1 MQPRQVYPPRKLCA
15 ILIGIFVFNFSFS
28 QAQINLGSLSKNGN
42 PVKYIAVGS
51 SLTAGVRDGG
61 VYADAQRTCFPSLLA
76 QQMNI
81 TGFKQPLLEG
91 SGTGKRF
98 ISTNG
103 DLAVGVIKEVGLYN
117 ESNESIQLPKVSNKV
132 ENMAVPFQKM
142 TYVTTK
148 EREPGV
154 FTEGIEKR
162 SYNHSNRFLSNENE
176 GLSYLEVLNKEV
188 DQIDF
193 FTHELGIDDF
203 TSYYNSGGYRQDI
216 SALTNTR
223 ESFYPEERIMSFL
236 KSKNAKGVIINIPEI
251 LSLPYYNYISYEE
264 IVNNLKQA
272 PFIERFG
279 KNHVRQAIKGDYFL
293 PTEQLLQTLSGNS
306 GIGLSADNPFLDE
319 EIIGVEEVVSQKLYN
334 SYLESLAS
342 RYQLP
347 LFDLNQLYSRIIS
360 NKYETKNGVKI
371 TSKTFFSADGLNPS
385 ALGHLIIT
393 NELILTINKFYGSQ
407 IPPIQ
412 INK

>member
-1 MQPRQVYPPRKLCA
+1 MAFGAGLFLSTSA
-15 ILIGIFVFNFSFS
+15 I
-28 QAQINLGSLSKNGN
+28 AQMPNLGKLTSDGKQIRY
-42 PVKYIAVGS
+42 VAVGS

-61 VYADAQRTCFPSLLA
+61 VYADAQRNSFPALLA
-76 QQMNI
+76 QQMGIVN
-81 TGFKQPLLEG
+81 FKQPLLEG
-91 SGTGKRF
+91 IGTGKRF
-98 ISTNG
+98 ISTKG
-103 DLAVGVIKEVGLYN
+103 DLAVGIIKEEGLYSELN
-117 ESNESIQLPKVSNKV
+117 ENIKLPKVSSQI

-142 TYVTTK
+142 TYATTK

-154 FTEGIEKR
+154 FIEGIEKR
-162 SYNHSNRFLSNENE
+162 SYNHSNRFLTNENE

-188 DQIDF
+188 NQIGF
-193 FTHELGIDDF
+193 FTYELGIDDF

-216 SALTNTR
+216 SALTDIR
-223 ESFYPEERIMSFL
+223 ESFYPEERIMGFL

-251 LSLPYYNYISYEE
+251 LSLPYYNYISYDE

-306 GIGLSADNPFLDE
+306 EIGLSADKPFLDE
-319 EIIGVEEVVSQKLYN
+319 EIIGVEEIVSQKLYN
-334 SYLESLAS
+334 SYLETLAS

-347 LFDLNQLYSRIIS
+347 VFNLNQLYARIIS

-371 TSKTFFSADGLNPS
+371 TSKMFFSADGLNPS
-385 ALGHLIIT
+385 ALGHSIIT
-393 NELILTINKFYGSQ
+393 NELILTINNFYGSQ
-407 IPPIQ
+407 IPSIQ